1 MWLHFVDPMIPS
13 CLANEAAPPKRATPR
28 TATAFQS
35 VPQPSPG
42 SPLPPPSNP
51 THSRRRLLSPSLA
64 ASAAAAAL
72 QSAVLHSFARA
83 GVTIPAGANG
93 PF

>member
-13 CLANEAAPPKRATPR
+13 CLANEAAPPKRATLR
-28 TATAFQS
+28 TATAVQY

-51 THSRRRLLSPSLA
+51 THSRRLLSPSLA

-83 GVTIPAGANG
+83 AVTIPAGANG